1 MVKLLRSNLSRLIK
15 FKPFY
20 AALAIQAGV
29 MLFITLN
36 SYLQSLKYGSELWAD
51 MVFSFTVC
59 SILSAALLAVI
70 CSLFIGADYHN
81 GTIRNKLISGL
92 PRYKIYFAN
101 LITVMVIAECMNVA
115 AMLVFYP
122 LTLPLFGGFIEKT
135 NMLLTTFFLGNLTL
149 LVYASLY
156 TAVAMTTKNTVAA
169 LIVTVASL
177 FIMTMAAQYFLSEI
191 NAPLTYTQIVVNE
204 FGEQVQ
210 ETIPNPY
217 RKSESVLAFF
227 EVLLNIFPSGQVA
240 VLGSDKI
247 VAWQAAVSSLCLI
260 GFSGGIGLAVFSKE
274 NLK

>member
-1 MVKLLRSNLSRLIK
+1 
-15 FKPFY
+15 
-20 AALAIQAGV
+20 

-36 SYLQSLKYGSELWAD
+36 SYLQSLKYGSKLWAD

-135 NMLLTTFFLGNLTL
+135 NMLL
-149 LVYASLY
+149 
-156 TAVAMTTKNTVAA
+156 
-169 LIVTVASL
+169 
-177 FIMTMAAQYFLSEI
+177 
-191 NAPLTYTQIVVNE
+191 
-204 FGEQVQ
+204 
-210 ETIPNPY
+210 
-217 RKSESVLAFF
+217 
-227 EVLLNIFPSGQVA
+227 
-240 VLGSDKI
+240 KI
-247 VAWQAAVSSLCLI
+247 GRAHV
-260 GFSGGIGLAVFSKE
+260 
-274 NLK
+274 

>member
-20 AALAIQAGV
+20 AALALQAGTI
-29 MLFITLN
+29 LFVTLN
-36 SYLQSLKYGSELWAD
+36 SYLASLKSGSQLWAD
-51 MVFSFTVC
+51 MLFQFTVC
-59 SILSAALLAVI
+59 SLLSAALLAVV
-70 CSLFIGADYHN
+70 CSLFIGADYQN

-177 FIMTMAAQYFLSEI
+177 FIMNLVGQYLIAEI
-191 NAPLTYTQIVVNE
+191 TQPLTYTQIVVNE
-204 FGEQVQ
+204 FGEQVT

-217 RKSESVLAFF
+217 RKSDAVLAFF
-227 EVLLNIFPSGQVA
+227 QVLLNIFPSGQLV

>member
-227 EVLLNIFPSGQVA
+227 EVLLNMFPSGQVA

>member
-81 GTIRNKLISGL
+81 GTIRTKLISGL

>member
-210 ETIPNPY
+210 ETITNPY

>member
-36 SYLQSLKYGSELWAD
+36 SYPQSLKYGSELWAD

>member
-15 FKPFY
+15 FKPLY

-36 SYLQSLKYGSELWAD
+36 SYLQSLKYGSKLWAD